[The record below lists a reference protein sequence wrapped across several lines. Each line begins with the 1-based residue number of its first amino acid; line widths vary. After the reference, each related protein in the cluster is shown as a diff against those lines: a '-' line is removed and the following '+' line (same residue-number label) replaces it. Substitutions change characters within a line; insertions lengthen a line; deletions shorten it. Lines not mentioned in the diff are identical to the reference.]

1 MRGLNPLNPGGNPG
15 WGDNPWISW
24 GDKARLVAVRD
35 LRDAVGDLRL
45 ALAMG
50 GLALAVPIVSAVG
63 IRALAVY
70 GGTNAVVDRLSVVG
84 AFFVV
89 FLPASFSLV
98 LALES
103 FVGERERATLEVL
116 LSTPLREAE
125 IYAGKV
131 ASVLAISLTLCYGA
145 LIVYTVAVFPGL
157 GYFPGGILLSLAVS
171 TICQVA
177 AMVAGAVIVS
187 ANARTMRSANVMAS
201 FIILPMSVVLQAEA
215 ALILVGRGELLWGFA
230 AIMLLA
236 AFILLRMG
244 LAGFSRDALLAREAG
259 GGRQLQRLRRTA
271 LGALAGAPAVPRLL
285 WWRRVPI
292 LISLAG
298 LPAGAAAGWLAAAA
312 HAIPAGV
319 ARPALGALIQVAQA
333 PSPPAAAA
341 NFFAHNLLAIL
352 VAAVLAPFTV
362 GLAGFLLTFL
372 PGFLLGYAAGLSSW
386 ALALSG
392 ILPNGLVEIPT
403 AAIAG
408 GLLIQIGASVIHME
422 RRGGWSVRLLR
433 AYAEFAVALPWIAAA
448 LLVAAVL
455 EAYFG

>member
-1 MRGLNPLNPGGNPG
+1 MLGLNPH
-15 WGDNPWISW
+15 
-24 GDKARLVAVRD
+24 KARLVAMRD
-35 LRDAVGDLRL
+35 LRDAAGDLRL

-50 GLALAVPIVSAVG
+50 GLALAVPLASAAG

-70 GGTNAVVDRLSVVG
+70 GGGVNAIVERLSVVG

-131 ASVLAISLTLCYGA
+131 ASVLLISLALCYGA
-145 LIVYTVAVFPGL
+145 LAAYTLAVFPGL
-157 GYFPGGILLSLAVS
+157 GYFPGGILLSLGVS

-177 AMVAGAVIVS
+177 AMVAGAVIIS

-215 ALILVGRGELLWGFA
+215 ALILIGRGELLWGFA
-230 AIMLLA
+230 AIMLVA

-244 LAGFSRDALLAREAG
+244 LAGFSREALLAREAG
-259 GGRQLQRLRRTA
+259 GARAIDRLGRAIRTA
-271 LGALAGAPAVPRLL
+271 FSSAPPVPRLL

-292 LISLAG
+292 LISLLG
-298 LPAGAAAGWLAAAA
+298 LPIGAASGWLAAAS
-312 HAIPAGV
+312 HAVPANV
-319 ARPALGALIQVAQA
+319 AGPALSALVRVAQA
-333 PSPPAAAA
+333 SNPPAAAA
-341 NFFAHNLLAIL
+341 SYFGHNLLAVIL
-352 VAAVLAPFTV
+352 AALLAPLTIGV
-362 GLAGFLLTFL
+362 AGFLLTFL

-386 ALALSG
+386 GLALSG
-392 ILPNGLVEIPT
+392 IFPNGLVEIP
-403 AAIAG
+403 AAAVAG
-408 GLLIQIGASVIHME
+408 GLLIHIGASVIHME
-422 RRGGWSVRLLR
+422 RSGGWSVRLLR
-433 AYAEFAVALPWIAAA
+433 AYAELALALPWIAAA
-448 LLVAAVL
+448 LAVAAVL
-455 EAYFG
+455 EAYLG